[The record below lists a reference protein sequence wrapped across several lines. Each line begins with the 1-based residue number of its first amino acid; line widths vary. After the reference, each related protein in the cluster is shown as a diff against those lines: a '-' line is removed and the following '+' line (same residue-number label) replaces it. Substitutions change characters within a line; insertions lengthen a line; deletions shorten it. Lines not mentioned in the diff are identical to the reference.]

1 MARPPVH
8 HSVRPMTR
16 SLALLAVALV
26 SLSGCAALAEIDFEQ
41 VIDDII
47 VTPDEQVEAAPPP
60 ETLEPAPPVAQT
72 VESEA
77 RSRSAN
83 AVTPSMLAVAE
94 PIARRLRSEVGS
106 ANDKQAAIE
115 RFQLT
120 SAEKDD
126 AKSEG
131 FRTITIEV
139 GGGAAKGVGASLSQ
153 GFAFDLQGGGPP
165 RAVTGGGFV
174 ISTPGVGADLRL
186 GFWKA
191 SIGDL
196 AGWSLGVNG
205 NAISPKG
212 VGVGVGVFW
221 SVGAPPQFEGFSVG
235 ASFGKPGGGADAGLS
250 WTEYTQQIM
259 NTASDTGTVLIGGET
274 QHGAEIGDSCR
285 VGPDCRGYNSPVGAR
300 KAGVACCSGT
310 CQRTKK
316 DYAGISWCPAV
327 CKSGLF
333 APPGSC

>member
-1 MARPPVH
+1 
-8 HSVRPMTR
+8 MTR

-131 FRTITIEV
+131 FQTITIEV

-153 GFAFDLQGGGPP
+153 GFAFDL
-165 RAVTGGGFV
+165 
-174 ISTPGVGADLRL
+174 
-186 GFWKA
+186 
-191 SIGDL
+191 
-196 AGWSLGVNG
+196 
-205 NAISPKG
+205 
-212 VGVGVGVFW
+212 
-221 SVGAPPQFEGFSVG
+221 
-235 ASFGKPGGGADAGLS
+235 
-250 WTEYTQQIM
+250 
-259 NTASDTGTVLIGGET
+259 
-274 QHGAEIGDSCR
+274 
-285 VGPDCRGYNSPVGAR
+285 
-300 KAGVACCSGT
+300 
-310 CQRTKK
+310 
-316 DYAGISWCPAV
+316 
-327 CKSGLF
+327 
-333 APPGSC
+333 